1 MSNILKKKSGGVNEC
16 SLFITGKV
24 IAWINRNWLY
34 KH

>member
-16 SLFITGKV
+16 SLFIKV